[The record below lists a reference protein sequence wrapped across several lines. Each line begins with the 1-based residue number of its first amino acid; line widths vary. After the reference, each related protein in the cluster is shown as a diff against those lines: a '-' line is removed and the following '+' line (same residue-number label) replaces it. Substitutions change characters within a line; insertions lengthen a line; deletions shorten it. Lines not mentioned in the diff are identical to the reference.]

1 MISEKYFKLNY
12 STIIKEIGHWKQ
24 MDVPDKYWAIT
35 NNFET
40 INYHSFQEKA
50 PNLENFELNKKAKL
64 TDFLSTIQL
73 DISKGMFVSS
83 KIKEIIEK
91 HNVFGIKFYNTSILM
106 DKNEVTN
113 NYFFMHVIDNYR
125 ELLNINKSKFI
136 DFLEDDE
143 EVKLDLSEPITGSI
157 VAKKLTLKNPYDL
170 FRIPGGIEIIISESL
185 KNSFTEANI
194 TGSFIEEFTDYK
206 IYTD

>member
-12 STIIKEIGHWKQ
+12 STVIKEIGHWKQ
-24 MDVPDKYWAIT
+24 MDVPNKYWEIT

-50 PNLENFELNKKAKL
+50 PNLKNFELNKKAKL

-83 KIKEIIEK
+83 KTKEIIEK
-91 HNVFGIKFYNTSILM
+91 HNAFGVKFYNTSILM
-106 DKNEVTN
+106 NKNEDIN
-113 NYFFMHVIDNYR
+113 NYFFMHVIDNYG

-136 DFLEDDE
+136 DFLEDDK
-143 EVKLDLSEPITGSI
+143 EVKLDLNEPISGSI
-157 VAKKLTLKNPYDL
+157 APKRLTLNNPYDL
-170 FRIPGGIEIIISESL
+170 FRSPGGVEIIISESL
-185 KNSFTEANI
+185 KNSFTKANI
-194 TGSFIEEFTDYK
+194 TGSFIEELTDYK
-206 IYTD
+206 VYID